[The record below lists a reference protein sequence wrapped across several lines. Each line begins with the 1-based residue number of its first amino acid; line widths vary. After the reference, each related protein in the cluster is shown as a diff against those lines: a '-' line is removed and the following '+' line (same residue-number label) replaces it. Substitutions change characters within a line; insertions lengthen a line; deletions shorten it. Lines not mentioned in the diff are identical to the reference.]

1 MLVSM
6 SLSDAVMFE
15 LRAELEDLRAQEE
28 LIAQRLKAIRLLLG
42 ESTAQSMEPSA
53 GRGALKNAILAILRT
68 HKKMKAAQV
77 TTILRSREY
86 QVAGKTDLHHRVY
99 NELFRLYKAGVV
111 RRNEDTG
118 DFEVL
123 E

>member
-1 MLVSM
+1 M
-6 SLSDAVMFE
+6 
-15 LRAELEDLRAQEE
+15 
-28 LIAQRLKAIRLLLG
+28 
-42 ESTAQSMEPSA
+42 ESAPE
-53 GRGALKNAILAILRT
+53 RGALKNAILAILRT
-68 HKKMKAAQV
+68 HKKMKAARV

-111 RRNEDTG
+111 RRNDDTG

>member
-1 MLVSM
+1 MP
-6 SLSDAVMFE
+6 LSDAVIAE
-15 LRAELEDLRAQEE
+15 LRAELEHLRAQEE
-28 LIAQRLKAIRLLLG
+28 SIARRLKAIRLLLG
-42 ESTAQSMEPSA
+42 ESEAPSMESTTE
-53 GRGALKNAILAILRT
+53 RGALKKVILDILRT
-68 HKKMKAAQV
+68 HRKMKAAQV

-111 RRNEDTG
+111 RRNDGTG
-118 DFEVL
+118 DFEMPD

>member
-1 MLVSM
+1 M
-6 SLSDAVMFE
+6 SLSDAVISE
-15 LRAELEDLRAQEE
+15 LRAELEDLRVQEE
-28 LIAQRLKAIRLLLG
+28 SIAQRLRAIRLLLG
-42 ESTAQSMEPSA
+42 ESTTQSVESPPE
-53 GRGALKNAILAILRT
+53 RGALKNAVLAILRT

-77 TTILRSREY
+77 TTILRSRDY

-111 RRNEDTG
+111 RRNDDTG

-123 E
+123 G